1 MNIKKSDKQRLF
13 EKHKDKILNIA
24 VEVLQEL
31 KQEPQ
36 FKNSNREFVLM
47 FGISD
52 FEDKEIEKA
61 MAQRL
66 NDATQFMEFKNWLDS
81 EE

>member
-1 MNIKKSDKQRLF
+1 M
-13 EKHKDKILNIA
+13 
-24 VEVLQEL
+24 QEL
-31 KQEPQ
+31 KQESQ